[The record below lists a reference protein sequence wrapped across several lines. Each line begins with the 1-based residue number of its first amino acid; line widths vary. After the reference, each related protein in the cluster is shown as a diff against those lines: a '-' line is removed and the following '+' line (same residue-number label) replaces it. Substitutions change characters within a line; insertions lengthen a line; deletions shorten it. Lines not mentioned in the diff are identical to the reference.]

1 MTYSELCQFW
11 IQAKEDEKTAIEHR
25 RAYEDKLLSLIGV
38 SENFEGTENAEAPGG
53 YKIKITG
60 RMNRKVDSDKLQELA
75 AENGLTEHLS
85 TLFRWKPDIDAKAWK
100 AADESITRP
109 LMGAITTTPSRA
121 SFSQSSKCSLAAL
134 PICSSLL

>member
-1 MTYSELCQFW
+1 MTYSELCQLW
-11 IQAKEDEKTAIEHR
+11 IEAKEDEKTAIEHR

-38 SENFEGTENAEAPGG
+38 AENFEGTENAEAPGG

-121 SFSQSSKCSLAAL
+121 SFVITKE
-134 PICSSLL
+134 

>member
-1 MTYSELCQFW
+1 MTYSELCELW
-11 IQAKEDEKTAIEHR
+11 MQAKEDEKTAIEHR

-38 SENFEGTENAEAPGG
+38 AENFEGTENAEAPGG

-60 RMNRKVDSDKLQELA
+60 RMSRKVDSDKLQELA
-75 AENGLTEHLS
+75 AEHGLSEHLS
-85 TLFRWKPDIDAKAWK
+85 SLFRWKPDIDAKAWK

-121 SFSQSSKCSLAAL
+121 SFTITKEQQ
-134 PICSSLL
+134 

>member
-1 MTYSELCQFW
+1 
-11 IQAKEDEKTAIEHR
+11 
-25 RAYEDKLLSLIGV
+25 
-38 SENFEGTENAEAPGG
+38 
-53 YKIKITG
+53 
-60 RMNRKVDSDKLQELA
+60 MNRKVDSDKLQELA

-121 SFSQSSKCSLAAL
+121 SFVIIKE
-134 PICSSLL
+134 

>member
-121 SFSQSSKCSLAAL
+121 SFVITKE
-134 PICSSLL
+134 